1 MTIEPGF
8 DAARQRRL
16 MERIAQHRAKEA
28 ARPGRAA
35 RPSYPRW
42 ALRPGEVAAARSDE
56 RRVLGAPPVC
66 LLERAL
72 GREVPCQREAC
83 LFHRVPSVRM
93 ECAVEWWA
101 PAIAR
106 NPRLAKWFLDLR
118 NDAGKESG

>member
-16 MERIAQHRAKEA
+16 MERIAQQRAKQS
-28 ARPGRAA
+28 ARPGSVA
-35 RPSYPRW
+35 RPSFPLW
-42 ALRPGEVAAARSDE
+42 ALRPGEVAAARPDQ
-56 RRVLGAPPVC
+56 RRVLGAPPMC

-72 GREVPCQREAC
+72 GREAPCQQEAC
-83 LFHRVPSVRM
+83 IYYRVPSVRM

-101 PAIAR
+101 PATAR

-118 NDAGKESG
+118 KDAGKESG